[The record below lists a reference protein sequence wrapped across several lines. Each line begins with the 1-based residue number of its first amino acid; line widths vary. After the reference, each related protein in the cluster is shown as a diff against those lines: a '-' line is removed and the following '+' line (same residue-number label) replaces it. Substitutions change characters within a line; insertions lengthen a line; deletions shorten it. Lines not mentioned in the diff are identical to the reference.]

1 MYEKIKT
8 KDDYDLLLKSGMFF
22 EFHPELSGN
31 WEQDK
36 NTIADN
42 FSKISYG
49 TPKELTW
56 IKKRIAYYST
66 TAFGT
71 YCIDDNYF
79 RYAPFDGKSPLIIE
93 NELKVD
99 QLQEFAQNHFNE
111 LVLSLFQH

>member
-56 IKKRIAYYST
+56 IKKRIVYYST

-79 RYAPFDGKSPLIIE
+79 RYASFDGKSPLIIE
-93 NELKVD
+93 NELNVE

-111 LVLSLFQH
+111 LVFSLFQH